1 MFVTDSGRLTGKP
14 EVTCSRFQADSD
26 AVVQKSLSGDR
37 KLISSKPVSGQPVN
51 SDRLLDTSAF
61 VGTNLENTANF
72 CIASRSRGISAIV
85 SGRLPQKPICGPRG
99 EARI

>member
-1 MFVTDSGRLTGKP
+1 ML
-14 EVTCSRFQADSD
+14 ADNARVDPS
-26 AVVQKSLSGDR
+26 
-37 KLISSKPVSGQPVN
+37 IT
-51 SDRLLDTSAF
+51 TSAF

-99 EARI
+99 EARIWPQRMITSFIVHHVGLINPEREDYTCRCNLIS